1 MDKQI
6 AKIQFR
12 QDTLANWNAIN
23 PIISK
28 GEPIYVIDTKSFKIG
43 DGETHFKDL
52 PVLSTDSL
60 IDEPTADGKLY
71 ARVRDVNA
79 DGGHW
84 VEIEIPVVDTRKNF
98 NDIFQAEPKQEID
111 MGFTIQVNGH
121 TKKVFGIRKQ
131 VGNITLDATDPIYD
145 KIFMTHIYSIV
156 DIKGTFDCGHDYTY
170 QINSSNLECTTFTY
184 VKDETAHFVV
194 SLNDTNRQIHNG
206 FAEFFVMYTKVDDE
220 EDVIPPSGLP
230 SPEPEGP
237 GFPEDNG

>member
-71 ARVRDVNA
+71 ARVRNENA
-79 DGGHW
+79 DGGSW
-84 VEIEIPVVDTRKNF
+84 TEIVIPVVDTRKNF
-98 NDIFQAEPKQEID
+98 NDIFQAELDEEID
-111 MGFTIQVNGH
+111 MNFTIKVNGNV
-121 TKKVFGIRKQ
+121 KRVFGKRKQ
-131 VGNITLDATDPIYD
+131 LGNITLDATAPVYD
-145 KIFMTHIYSIV
+145 KIFMTHIYNVV

-170 QINSSNLECTTFTY
+170 QLNSSNLECTNFTY
-184 VKDETAHFVV
+184 VKDETLHLVV
-194 SLNDTNRQIHNG
+194 SLNDTSRQIHNG
-206 FAEFFVMYTKVDDE
+206 VAEFFIMYTKVDDVVE
-220 EDVIPPSGLP
+220 IQPDTNED
-230 SPEPEGP
+230 ENWGP
-237 GFPEDNG
+237 NA